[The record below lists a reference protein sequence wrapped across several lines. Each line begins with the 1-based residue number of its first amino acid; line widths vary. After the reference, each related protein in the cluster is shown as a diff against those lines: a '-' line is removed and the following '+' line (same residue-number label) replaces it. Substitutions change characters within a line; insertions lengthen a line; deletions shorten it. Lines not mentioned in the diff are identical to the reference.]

1 MLLESNI
8 IRSSMQA
15 SRQFALEEME
25 SEEKITKAMFG
36 GEVTDHLGD
45 DVASIEEHKVTT
57 LEEQMAF
64 WNWTRISEAT
74 KEREEAGCGGRGG
87 G

>member
-1 MLLESNI
+1 
-8 IRSSMQA
+8 MQA

>member
-1 MLLESNI
+1 M
-8 IRSSMQA
+8 
-15 SRQFALEEME
+15 EEME

-45 DVASIEEHKVTT
+45 EVASIEEHRVKT

-64 WNWTRISEAT
+64 WNWTRIGEPAK
-74 KEREEAGCGGRGG
+74 KEREDGGCGGLGSG
-87 G
+87 